1 MRRIAIAAVV
11 VIAAGVAGYLGRS
24 PSVVRIEPRPPP
36 PIAATTTTV
45 PTTTAT
51 TPATTPEALFQSP

>member
-24 PSVVRIEPRPPP
+24 ANVPIIPP
-36 PIAATTTTV
+36 PITTTTTAA
-45 PTTTAT
+45 PTTTTT
-51 TPATTPEALFQSP
+51 TPAGLFQIP